1 MTAPTALSDL
11 FTDWGGFEQFVAE
24 LHRTGSVTVE
34 HNVTLTGRS
43 GAPRQIDVLV
53 RHKEGLY
60 EHLIVVE
67 CKYRKSPLARHHVDA
82 METTIREVG
91 ASRGVIFSTNGF
103 QRGAIEQAA
112 AAKIGL
118 FQIRPL
124 EDDEWGRPGR
134 HLDLWLHLI
143 GFSIGNLEMP
153 GSMRAGPPLPGPL
166 PLALDATD
174 GGRSSIT
181 PLEIPGRPKTTL
193 EELLLRTA
201 RASAEQLCRPVVLDF
216 DGAEEGELLR
226 KIKVRIKPDQAAE
239 VTTMGTVL
247 LLPEITY
254 ELGVKITQ
262 SRICI
267 DRGSDY
273 AFVLAVEDCIS
284 RTMTIASRGQAD
296 DHTTLTDTHNT
307 PAGSKPYENGSIA
320 SFWLRGPLPF
330 SRFDDVPLSTGPGM
344 QMPAGAL
351 TDLLA
356 TS

>member
-1 MTAPTALSDL
+1 MPAPTALSGI

-34 HNVTLTGRS
+34 HNVTLVGRS

-67 CKYRKSPLARHHVDA
+67 CKYRKSPVERHDVDA
-82 METTIREVG
+82 METTVREVG
-91 ASRGVIFSTNGF
+91 AARGVIFSTSGF
-103 QRGAIEQAA
+103 QRGTIKQAA

-118 FQIRPL
+118 FKIRPL

-134 HLDLWLHLI
+134 HLDLWLHLV

-166 PLALDATD
+166 PLALDSTE
-174 GGRSSIT
+174 GGRSSVT

-201 RASAEQLCRPVVLDF
+201 RGSAEQLYRPVVLDF

-226 KIKVRIKPDQAAE
+226 KIKVRIKPDKAAE

-247 LLPEITY
+247 LLPEIAY

-262 SRICI
+262 SRIRV

-284 RTMTIASRGQAD
+284 RTMTIASRRQAD
-296 DHTTLTDTHNT
+296 DRTTLTDTDDT
-307 PAGSKPYENGSIA
+307 PEEGEPYENGSIA
-320 SFWLRGPLPF
+320 SLWLRGLLPF
-330 SRFDDVPLSTGPGM
+330 SRFDDVPLSTGPDM
-344 QMPAGAL
+344 QMPVGAL

-356 TS
+356 AS